1 MGSQRL
7 PITSYLPRTTERCFP
22 PKVLDDKIF
31 HYSYN
36 NKYWSNNKETLQ
48 LIDGI
53 LLPYIEKIKKE
64 LNFPNN

>member
-1 MGSQRL
+1 MSSQRL
-7 PITSYLPRTTERCFP
+7 PLQVIYQGKTERCFP

-36 NKYWSNNKETLQ
+36 KKYWSNDKETLQ

-64 LNFPNN
+64 LNLPNN